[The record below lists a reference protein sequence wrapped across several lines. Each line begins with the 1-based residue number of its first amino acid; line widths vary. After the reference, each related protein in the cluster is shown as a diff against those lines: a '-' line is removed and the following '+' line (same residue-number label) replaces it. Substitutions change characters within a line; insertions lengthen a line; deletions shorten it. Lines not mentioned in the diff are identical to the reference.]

1 MYDNTGMNKA
11 AIKQVTNHYYRSL
24 KKYFKQI
31 IPGLDVEKIHQ
42 FRIAYKKLR
51 AFLRMLSQD
60 QDNANPIKIAKNL
73 KKSYH
78 IAGAIRDLQL
88 QRMRIADATKRK
100 LKKTPAYLILLQQEI
115 KTLAQQLDSISLEKP
130 VTGCKKKTDP
140 LLPKHFPVKR
150 FKNFVN
156 GKWAAIYPIISSR
169 RISDVN
175 IHFIRKSLKDL
186 FYNGKIYKETK
197 QEPGALLLWKE
208 KEIDQLLDELGIF
221 QDKCAAIA
229 LLKSYGFSSLNE
241 SNQQLLEGMQ
251 IEWIKDKLAL
261 KKLLIKKLKTT
272 VFPTQP
278 FRT

>member
-1 MYDNTGMNKA
+1 MNKA
-11 AIKQVTNHYYRSL
+11 AIKQVTNHYYRNL
-24 KKYFKQI
+24 KKHFKEI

-60 QDNANPIKIAKNL
+60 RDKNRAIKITKNL

-78 IAGAIRDLQL
+78 ISGAIRDLQL
-88 QRMRIADATKRK
+88 QRKRITDATKQE
-100 LKKTPAYLILLQQEI
+100 LKKPKAYLNLIQQEI
-115 KTLAQQLDSISLEKP
+115 KELAKELKNIYLEKP
-130 VTGCKKKTDP
+130 VSECKKKTDP
-140 LLPKHFPVKR
+140 LLPNHFPVKR
-150 FKNFVN
+150 FRNFAN
-156 GKWAAIYPIISSR
+156 RKWVAIYPIILSR
-169 RISDVN
+169 RISDAN

-186 FYNGKIYKETK
+186 FYNGKIYKGIK

-229 LLKSYGFSSLNE
+229 LLKSYGFSSLNV
-241 SNQQLLEGMQ
+241 SNQQLLDGMKN
-251 IEWIKDKLAL
+251 EWIKDKLAL